1 METYSYPL
9 KMEIN
14 QKERLQKIANNERR
28 SFNQTILLIIDKFL
42 KETKNAR
49 TDWTAF
55 SIWQDKNRLW
65 RSPHD
70 LGRFKKS
77 ERGGNYRIDKGQ

>member
-49 TDWTAF
+49 TD
-55 SIWQDKNRLW
+55 
-65 RSPHD
+65 
-70 LGRFKKS
+70 
-77 ERGGNYRIDKGQ
+77 